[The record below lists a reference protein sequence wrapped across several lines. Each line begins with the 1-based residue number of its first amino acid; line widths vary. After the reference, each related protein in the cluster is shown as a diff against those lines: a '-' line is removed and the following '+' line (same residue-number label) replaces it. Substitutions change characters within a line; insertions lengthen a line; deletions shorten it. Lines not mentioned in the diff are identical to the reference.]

1 MFSWFFNTNIPNSI
15 YYLHLLQGLQNH
27 DDKRSRL
34 EFLLNENAPA
44 ILYSY
49 LRPMI
54 TTITLDANLPP
65 LVIPLMNFREQNQTK

>member
-1 MFSWFFNTNIPNSI
+1 MIYLNTIYLIRHSKTLKVSNLFNNESI
-15 YYLHLLQGLQNH
+15 
-27 DDKRSRL
+27 K
-34 EFLLNENAPA
+34 LNENAPA

-54 TTITLDANLPP
+54 TTITVDANLPP